1 LLPEFKKQI
10 AKMSPIPQN
19 EMLDELAVI
28 AMDLQVALAEET
40 NKIKKK
46 EIILKSIDSI
56 INSNKFQA
64 IPDFEQGKMLN

>member
-1 LLPEFKKQI
+1 
-10 AKMSPIPQN
+10 MSPIPQN

-56 INSNKFQA
+56 INSNKFQP